1 MMFVWKILMD
11 KDYIK
16 DILQHFRQANSK
28 VKDSL
33 AVVVMATAILF
44 IDFLPNITYSKLSKA
59 KGK

>member
-1 MMFVWKILMD
+1 MD

-33 AVVVMATAILF
+33 AVVVMATAF
-44 IDFLPNITYSKLSKA
+44 IYRLSTKYNIKQTIKA